1 MLEFQD
7 HVRDKI
13 DLREDVKRYIGHIN
27 LDLIEDGVFCSK
39 MAETHYV
46 VAGGARSLLPVVD
59 MVEDKM
65 VLEYTETE
73 DLVTEAMNAE
83 PLLTY
88 IARLIPTANDG
99 YEIAVFRESEIDKG
113 DE

>member
-1 MLEFQD
+1 
-7 HVRDKI
+7 
-13 DLREDVKRYIGHIN
+13 
-27 LDLIEDGVFCSK
+27 
-39 MAETHYV
+39 MAEMHYI

-88 IARLIPTANDG
+88 IARLVPMANDG
-99 YEIAVFRESEIDKG
+99 CEIAVFRESEIDEE